1 MRRIKLT
8 LSFLVQ
14 RIPRLRRNVILTGA
28 ALTLLLPLT
37 APTPARA
44 ADFPTWDQVEAA
56 RGSEQSKQAQISTLN
71 GLIDQLQEKTQAT
84 DDRADAA
91 GRTYQSAQDDLDQA
105 TAAHAK
111 LAASTTA
118 ATTESEE
125 LGSTVGQ
132 VAAALTRPGGSGLGA
147 GAILGQDD
155 PDAFLQGLSMSS
167 KIGEQV
173 DGLYARAS
181 TAAKTAGALAA
192 QARVAKNARTKLADA
207 AQDALD
213 AAVAASEAAAAAEA
227 SERENVSTMRAQL
240 ATLRDDRLSIEQGYE
255 AGVRARAAAA
265 AAAAKA
271 DAEARARQQAAAAA
285 AAAAASRPAASAPAP
300 SAPAAGSTR
309 PSGSSAASG
318 WTRPITSYTFYQAY
332 GYRIHPVYG
341 DYRLHA
347 GADFSAPCGTP
358 LYATAAGTV
367 TYAGPYGGYGNIII
381 IDHGGGIT
389 SAYAHV
395 YATGIYVR
403 TGQTVAAG
411 TNIAGVGNAGVSTGC
426 HLHFEIRNNGVATDP
441 MAFLATRG
449 VS

>member
-1 MRRIKLT
+1 MSAPPTTPEQRR
-8 LSFLVQ
+8 Q
-14 RIPRLRRNVILTGA
+14 HRLRTVGLVLAVA
-28 ALTLLLPLT
+28 AGFIVPLT
-37 APTPARA
+37 TPTPARA
-44 ADFPTWDQVEAA
+44 ASFPTWDQVEAA

-71 GLIDQLQEKTQAT
+71 GLIDQLQKKTQAAA
-84 DDRADAA
+84 DRADAA
-91 GRTYQSAQDDLDQA
+91 GRTYQAAQDDLDQA

-192 QARVAKNARTKLADA
+192 QARVAKTARTKLADA

-213 AAVAASEAAAAAEA
+213 DAVAASDAAAAAEA

-271 DAEARARQQAAAAA
+271 AAEARARQQAAA

-300 SAPAAGSTR
+300 AAPAAGSTR
-309 PSGSSAASG
+309 PSGSGTASG
-318 WTRPITSYTFYQAY
+318 WTRPITSYSFYQAY

>member
-1 MRRIKLT
+1 MSALPTTPGRRR
-8 LSFLVQ
+8 Q
-14 RIPRLRRNVILTGA
+14 HRLRTVGLVLAVA
-28 ALTLLLPLT
+28 AGFIVPLT
-37 APTPARA
+37 VPAPARA
-44 ADFPTWDQVEAA
+44 ASFPTWDQVEAA
-56 RGSEQSKQAQISTLN
+56 RSSEQSKQAQISTLN
-71 GLIDQLQEKTQAT
+71 ELIDQLQEKTQAA

-91 GRTYQSAQDDLDQA
+91 GRAYQAAQDDLDQA

-111 LAASTTA
+111 LAASTA
-118 ATTESEE
+118 AAMTESDE
-125 LGSTVGQ
+125 LGSSVGQ

-155 PDAFLQGLSMSS
+155 PDAFLQGLSMLS

-192 QARVAKNARTKLADA
+192 QARVAKSARTKLADA
-207 AQDALD
+207 AQNALD
-213 AAVAASEAAAAAEA
+213 DAVAASDAAAAAEA

-240 ATLRDDRLSIEQGYE
+240 ATLRDDRLSIEQGYQ

-271 DAEARARQQAAAAA
+271 AAEARARQQAAAAA
-285 AAAAASRPAASAPAP
+285 AAASRPTASTP
-300 SAPAAGSTR
+300 APAAPATGSTR
-309 PSGSSAASG
+309 PSGSSATSG

>member
-1 MRRIKLT
+1 VSALPTTPGRHRQL
-8 LSFLVQ
+8 
-14 RIPRLRRNVILTGA
+14 RLRTVGLVLAVA
-28 ALTLLLPLT
+28 AGFIVPLT
-37 APTPARA
+37 VPTPARA
-44 ADFPTWDQVEAA
+44 ASFPTWDQVEAA
-56 RGSEQSKQAQISTLN
+56 RSSEQSKQAQISTLN
-71 GLIDQLQEKTQAT
+71 VLIDQLQEKTQAAA
-84 DDRADAA
+84 DRADAA
-91 GRTYQSAQDDLDQA
+91 GRAYQAAQDDLDQA

-111 LAASTTA
+111 LAASTA
-118 ATTESEE
+118 AAMTESDE

-192 QARVAKNARTKLADA
+192 QARVAKSARTKLADA
-207 AQDALD
+207 AQNALD
-213 AAVAASEAAAAAEA
+213 DAVAASDAAAAAEA

-240 ATLRDDRLSIEQGYE
+240 ATLRDDRLSIEQGYQ

-271 DAEARARQQAAAAA
+271 AAEARARQQAAAAA
-285 AAAAASRPAASAPAP
+285 AAASRPTASTP
-300 SAPAAGSTR
+300 APAAPATGSTR
-309 PSGSSAASG
+309 PSGSSATSG

-403 TGQTVAAG
+403 TGQAVAAG

-449 VS
+449 VN

>member
-1 MRRIKLT
+1 M
-8 LSFLVQ
+8 
-14 RIPRLRRNVILTGA
+14 A
-28 ALTLLLPLT
+28 AGFIVPLT
-37 APTPARA
+37 VPAPARA
-44 ADFPTWDQVEAA
+44 ASFPTWDQVEAA
-56 RGSEQSKQAQISTLN
+56 RSSEESKQAQISTLN
-71 GLIDQLQEKTQAT
+71 GLIDQLQEKTQAAT
-84 DDRADAA
+84 DRADAA
-91 GRTYQSAQDDLDQA
+91 GRTYQAAQDDLDQA

-111 LAASTTA
+111 LAASTAA

-213 AAVAASEAAAAAEA
+213 AAVAASDAAAAAEA

-240 ATLRDDRLSIEQGYE
+240 ATLRDDRLSIEQGYQ

-271 DAEARARQQAAAAA
+271 AAEARARQQAA

-309 PSGSSAASG
+309 PSGSSASSG

-347 GADFSAPCGTP
+347 GADFSAPCGTPCGTP

>member
-1 MRRIKLT
+1 VSALPTTPGRRR
-8 LSFLVQ
+8 Q
-14 RIPRLRRNVILTGA
+14 HRLRTVGLVLAVA
-28 ALTLLLPLT
+28 AGFIVPLT
-37 APTPARA
+37 VPAPARA
-44 ADFPTWDQVEAA
+44 ASFPTWDQVEAA
-56 RGSEQSKQAQISTLN
+56 RSSEQSKQAQISTLN
-71 GLIDQLQEKTQAT
+71 ELIDQLQEKTQAA

-91 GRTYQSAQDDLDQA
+91 GRAYQAAQDDLDQA

-111 LAASTTA
+111 LAASTA
-118 ATTESEE
+118 AAMTESDE
-125 LGSTVGQ
+125 LGSSVGQ

-155 PDAFLQGLSMSS
+155 PDAFLQGLSMLS

-192 QARVAKNARTKLADA
+192 QARVAKSARTKLADA
-207 AQDALD
+207 AQNALTD
-213 AAVAASEAAAAAEA
+213 AVAASDAAAAAEA

-240 ATLRDDRLSIEQGYE
+240 ATLRDDRLSIEQGYQ

-271 DAEARARQQAAAAA
+271 AAEARARHQAAA
-285 AAAAASRPAASAPAP
+285 AAAAASRPAASTPAP

-309 PSGSSAASG
+309 PSGSSATSG

-367 TYAGPYGGYGNIII
+367 SYAGPYGGYGNIIV

-449 VS
+449 VN

>member
-1 MRRIKLT
+1 MSALPTTPGRHRQL
-8 LSFLVQ
+8 
-14 RIPRLRRNVILTGA
+14 RLRTVGLVLAVA
-28 ALTLLLPLT
+28 AGFIVPLT
-37 APTPARA
+37 VPTPARA
-44 ADFPTWDQVEAA
+44 ASFPTWDQVEAA
-56 RGSEQSKQAQISTLN
+56 RSSEQSKQAQISTLN
-71 GLIDQLQEKTQAT
+71 VLIDQLQEKTQAAA
-84 DDRADAA
+84 DRADAA
-91 GRTYQSAQDDLDQA
+91 GRAYQAAQDDLDQA

-111 LAASTTA
+111 LAASTA
-118 ATTESEE
+118 AAMTESDE

-192 QARVAKNARTKLADA
+192 QARVAKSARTKLADA
-207 AQDALD
+207 AQNALD
-213 AAVAASEAAAAAEA
+213 DAVAASDAAAAAEA

-240 ATLRDDRLSIEQGYE
+240 ATLRDDRLSIEQGYQ

-271 DAEARARQQAAAAA
+271 AAEARARQQAAAAA
-285 AAAAASRPAASAPAP
+285 AAASRPTASTP
-300 SAPAAGSTR
+300 APAAPATGSTR
-309 PSGSSAASG
+309 PSGSSATSG

-403 TGQTVAAG
+403 TGQAVAAG

-449 VS
+449 VN

>member
-1 MRRIKLT
+1 MSALPTTPGRRR
-8 LSFLVQ
+8 Q
-14 RIPRLRRNVILTGA
+14 HRLRTVGLVLAVA
-28 ALTLLLPLT
+28 AGFIVPLT
-37 APTPARA
+37 VPAPARA
-44 ADFPTWDQVEAA
+44 ASFPTWDQVEAA
-56 RGSEQSKQAQISTLN
+56 RSSEQSKQAQISTLN
-71 GLIDQLQEKTQAT
+71 ELIDQLQEKTQAAA
-84 DDRADAA
+84 DRAEAA
-91 GRTYQSAQDDLDQA
+91 GRAYQAAQDDLDQA

-111 LAASTTA
+111 LAASTA
-118 ATTESEE
+118 AAMTESDE
-125 LGSTVGQ
+125 LGSSVGQ

-155 PDAFLQGLSMSS
+155 PDAFLQGLSMLS

-192 QARVAKNARTKLADA
+192 QARVAKSARTKLADA
-207 AQDALD
+207 AQNALTD
-213 AAVAASEAAAAAEA
+213 AVAASDAAAAAEA

-240 ATLRDDRLSIEQGYE
+240 ATLRDDRLSIEQGYQ

-271 DAEARARQQAAAAA
+271 AAEARARQQAAAAA
-285 AAAAASRPAASAPAP
+285 AAASRPAASTPAP
-300 SAPAAGSTR
+300 SAPASGSTR
-309 PSGSSAASG
+309 PSGSSATSG

-367 TYAGPYGGYGNIII
+367 SYAGPYGGYGNIIV

-411 TNIAGVGNAGVSTGC
+411 TNIGGVGNAGVSTGC

-449 VS
+449 VN

>member
-1 MRRIKLT
+1 MSALPTTPGRRR
-8 LSFLVQ
+8 Q
-14 RIPRLRRNVILTGA
+14 HRLRTVGLVLAVA
-28 ALTLLLPLT
+28 AGFIVPLT
-37 APTPARA
+37 VPAPARA
-44 ADFPTWDQVEAA
+44 ASFPTWDQVEAA
-56 RGSEQSKQAQISTLN
+56 RSSEQSKQAQISTLN
-71 GLIDQLQEKTQAT
+71 ELIDQLQEKTQAAA
-84 DDRADAA
+84 DRAEAA
-91 GRTYQSAQDDLDQA
+91 GRAYQAAQDDLDQA

-111 LAASTTA
+111 LVASTA
-118 ATTESEE
+118 AAMTESDE

-192 QARVAKNARTKLADA
+192 QARVAKSARTKLADA
-207 AQDALD
+207 AQNALTD
-213 AAVAASEAAAAAEA
+213 AVAASDAAAAAEA

-240 ATLRDDRLSIEQGYE
+240 ATLRDDRLSIEQGYQ

-271 DAEARARQQAAAAA
+271 AAEARARQQAAAAA
-285 AAAAASRPAASAPAP
+285 AAASRPTASTP
-300 SAPAAGSTR
+300 APAAPATGSTR
-309 PSGSSAASG
+309 PSGSSATSG
-318 WTRPITSYTFYQAY
+318 WTRPITAYTFYQAY

-403 TGQTVAAG
+403 TGQAVAAG

-449 VS
+449 VK

>member
-1 MRRIKLT
+1 MSALPITPGRHRQL
-8 LSFLVQ
+8 
-14 RIPRLRRNVILTGA
+14 RLRTVGLVLAVA
-28 ALTLLLPLT
+28 AGFIVPFTVP
-37 APTPARA
+37 APARA
-44 ADFPTWDQVEAA
+44 ASFPTWDQVEAA
-56 RGSEQSKQAQISTLN
+56 RSSEQSKQAQISTLN
-71 GLIDQLQEKTQAT
+71 GLIDQLQEKTQAAA
-84 DDRADAA
+84 DRADAA
-91 GRTYQSAQDDLDQA
+91 GRAYQAAQDDLDHA

-111 LAASTTA
+111 LAASTA
-118 ATTESEE
+118 AAMTESDE

-192 QARVAKNARTKLADA
+192 QARVAKSARTKLADA
-207 AQDALD
+207 AQNALD
-213 AAVAASEAAAAAEA
+213 DAVAASDAAAAAEA

-240 ATLRDDRLSIEQGYE
+240 ATLRDDRLGIEQGYQ

-271 DAEARARQQAAAAA
+271 AAEARARQQAAAAA
-285 AAAAASRPAASAPAP
+285 AAASRPTASTP
-300 SAPAAGSTR
+300 APAAPATGSTR
-309 PSGSSAASG
+309 PSGSSATSG
-318 WTRPITSYTFYQAY
+318 WTRPITAYTFYQAY

-389 SAYAHV
+389 SAYAH
-395 YATGIYVR
+395 GIYVR
-403 TGQTVAAG
+403 TGQAVAAG

-449 VS
+449 VK

>member
-1 MRRIKLT
+1 MSALPTTPGRRR
-8 LSFLVQ
+8 Q
-14 RIPRLRRNVILTGA
+14 HRLRTMGLVLAVA
-28 ALTLLLPLT
+28 AGYIVPLT
-37 APTPARA
+37 VPAPARA
-44 ADFPTWDQVEAA
+44 ASFPTWDQVEAA
-56 RGSEQSKQAQISTLN
+56 RSSEQSKQAQISTLN
-71 GLIDQLQEKTQAT
+71 ELIDQLQEKTQAAA
-84 DDRADAA
+84 DRAEAA
-91 GRTYQSAQDDLDQA
+91 GRAYQAAQDDLDQA

-111 LAASTTA
+111 LAASTA
-118 ATTESEE
+118 AAMTESDE
-125 LGSTVGQ
+125 LGSSVGQ

-155 PDAFLQGLSMSS
+155 PDAFLQGLSMLS

-192 QARVAKNARTKLADA
+192 QARVAKSARTKLADA
-207 AQDALD
+207 AQNALTD
-213 AAVAASEAAAAAEA
+213 AVAASDAAAAAEA

-240 ATLRDDRLSIEQGYE
+240 ATLRDDRLSIEQGYQ

-271 DAEARARQQAAAAA
+271 AAEARARQQAAAAA
-285 AAAAASRPAASAPAP
+285 AAASRPAASTPAP
-300 SAPAAGSTR
+300 SAPASGSTR
-309 PSGSSAASG
+309 PSGSSATSG
-318 WTRPITSYTFYQAY
+318 WTRPITAYTFYQAY

-403 TGQTVAAG
+403 TGQAVAAG

-449 VS
+449 VK

>member
-1 MRRIKLT
+1 MSALPTTPGRRR
-8 LSFLVQ
+8 Q
-14 RIPRLRRNVILTGA
+14 HRLRTVGLVLAVA
-28 ALTLLLPLT
+28 AGFIVPLT
-37 APTPARA
+37 VPAPARA
-44 ADFPTWDQVEAA
+44 ASFPTWDQVEAA
-56 RGSEQSKQAQISTLN
+56 RSSEQSKQAQISTLN
-71 GLIDQLQEKTQAT
+71 ELIDQLQEKTQAAA
-84 DDRADAA
+84 DRAEAA
-91 GRTYQSAQDDLDQA
+91 GRAYQAAQDDLDQA

-111 LAASTTA
+111 LAVSTA
-118 ATTESEE
+118 AAMTESDE
-125 LGSTVGQ
+125 LGSSVGQ

-155 PDAFLQGLSMSS
+155 PDAFLQGLSMLS

-192 QARVAKNARTKLADA
+192 QARVAKSARTKLADA
-207 AQDALD
+207 AQNALTD
-213 AAVAASEAAAAAEA
+213 AVAASDAAAAAEA

-240 ATLRDDRLSIEQGYE
+240 ATLRDDRLSIEQGYQ

-271 DAEARARQQAAAAA
+271 AAEARARQQAAAAA
-285 AAAAASRPAASAPAP
+285 AAASRPAASTPAP
-300 SAPAAGSTR
+300 SAPASGSTR
-309 PSGSSAASG
+309 PSGSSATSG

-367 TYAGPYGGYGNIII
+367 SYAGPYGGYGNIIV

-449 VS
+449 VN